1 MNRIKPNYF
10 IGEEREKKRVVAL
23 KDTMES
29 SRRELLYELFGCRK
43 FIEEIERSV
52 IL

>member
-10 IGEEREKKRVVAL
+10 IGEGVVEERVIAL

-43 FIEEIERSV
+43 FIEEIEQSV